1 MIIYNHNIYIMI
13 KIVQILFNTCVYVE
27 SCICKY
33 VLSHDDNHNENNHYD
48 NHNEDN
54 HNKDNHNEDNH
65 NEDNHNEDNEYTQSV
80 LNKFQRCNWCGNY
93 IDTKRQII
101 YLYMDKTFCN
111 IKCRNNQIEE
121 DRNKN

>member
-13 KIVQILFNTCVYVE
+13 KIIQILFDTYVYIE
-27 SCICKY
+27 SYICKY
-33 VLSHDDNHNENNHYD
+33 VLSND
-48 NHNEDN
+48 
-54 HNKDNHNEDNH
+54 
-65 NEDNHNEDNEYTQSV
+65 DNHNEDNEYTQSV

-93 IDTKRQII
+93 IDTRHQTI

-121 DRNKN
+121 DINKN

>member
-1 MIIYNHNIYIMI
+1 MI
-13 KIVQILFNTCVYVE
+13 KIIQILFNTCVYIE

-33 VLSHDDNHNENNHYD
+33 VLPNED

-54 HNKDNHNEDNH
+54 HNKDNHNEYNH
-65 NEDNHNEDNEYTQSV
+65 NEDNVYTESV

-121 DRNKN
+121 DINKN